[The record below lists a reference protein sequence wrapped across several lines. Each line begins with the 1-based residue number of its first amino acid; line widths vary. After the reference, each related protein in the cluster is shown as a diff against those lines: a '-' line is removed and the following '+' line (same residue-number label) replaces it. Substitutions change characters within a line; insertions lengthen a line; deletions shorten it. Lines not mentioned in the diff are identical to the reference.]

1 MFEVAFGV
9 VIGAV
14 ILFFG
19 SALIASLI
27 KYR

>member
-1 MFEVAFGV
+1 MWEVVFGV

-19 SALIASLI
+19 SALIAGLI